1 MKVIDK
7 LIEKPVETMKQY
19 GSPEK
24 VKPKTE
30 VTDTYKVSEISKKNV
45 NDKKLITQKVD
56 YVPWFVGPIMLGI
69 VILAYIVMAIMDIGT
84 NPIRAI
90 GFLSAAIIGAA
101 VCIYYHY
108 TKNV

>member
-1 MKVIDK
+1 MIDK
-7 LIEKPVETMKQY
+7 SIEKPVEATKQY

-24 VKPKTE
+24 VTPKTE
-30 VTDTYKVSEISKKNV
+30 VTDIQRFSEIPKKNG
-45 NDKKLITQKVD
+45 NDKKLATQKVD

-69 VILAYIVMAIMDIGT
+69 VILAYILMAIMDIGA

-90 GFLSAAIIGAA
+90 GFLSASIIGASI
-101 VCIYYHY
+101 CIYYHY

>member
-1 MKVIDK
+1 MIDK
-7 LIEKPVETMKQY
+7 SIEKPVETTKQY

-24 VKPKTE
+24 V
-30 VTDTYKVSEISKKNV
+30 SEIPKKNG
-45 NDKKLITQKVD
+45 NGKKLATQKVD

-69 VILAYIVMAIMDIGT
+69 VILAYILMAIMDIGA

-90 GFLSAAIIGAA
+90 GFLSASIIGASI
-101 VCIYYHY
+101 CIYYHY